1 MLHRSPHPRERGEE
15 EEAAEEVPAADAM
28 EVEELLLLLAP
39 LLRLLAGA
47 SAEGA

>member
-15 EEAAEEVPAADAM
+15 EEAAEEVQVVEAT

-39 LLRLLAGA
+39 LLRLQAWA
-47 SAEGA
+47 SAEEA